1 MLKQVKGN
9 VAKFVVAATASFVI
23 AGAVFSPTALMAAND
38 HVQAKPAKYI
48 FLFIGDGMSIPQRMF
63 TDVYLKQ
70 SGSDREL
77 VMNKL
82 PYQGYSTTYSSD
94 SYITDSAASGTAI
107 ATGHKTYSG
116 AIGVDVN
123 KKPLESVAYLAQ
135 KKGKKVGIITTTSI
149 NHATPAA
156 FYANQHNRGENYK
169 IGKDLIKSGFEYFA
183 GGGFN
188 DAKGT
193 ITVKPN
199 GNWGA
204 DPDKNKPDLYT
215 LVKEAGIT
223 FVDTREGFDKIN
235 ASTKTPILVKNPHLA
250 AEDTCYFYLD
260 KKPNDIALADY
271 VTKGIEVLDNENG
284 FFIMTEGGKVD
295 WTCHANDIGGTLAEM
310 LSLDDAVKVAY
321 DFAQKH
327 PEETLIVVTGDHET
341 GGMTLGFA
349 NTGYKLYT
357 DVVGAQKKSAWAAT
371 NDLDAMKQEFKKN
384 KQEFTFEA
392 VKPYITEVFGLKFEG
407 DAKADRMV
415 LNEYE
420 LNLLKAAFNHAN
432 GGKDFAPT
440 ENRRLMYSGYNPII
454 ATCNRILS
462 NKAGIAWTS
471 WDHTAIPVGTSAYGE
486 NGEIFAGITDNTD
499 IAKGI
504 RRVLEA
510 K

>member
-1 MLKQVKGN
+1 
-9 VAKFVVAATASFVI
+9 
-23 AGAVFSPTALMAAND
+23 
-38 HVQAKPAKYI
+38 
-48 FLFIGDGMSIPQRMF
+48 
-63 TDVYLKQ
+63 
-70 SGSDREL
+70 
-77 VMNKL
+77 
-82 PYQGYSTTYSSD
+82 TTYSSD

-169 IGKDLIKSGFEYFA
+169 IGKDLIKSGFEY
-183 GGGFN
+183 
-188 DAKGT
+188 
-193 ITVKPN
+193 
-199 GNWGA
+199 
-204 DPDKNKPDLYT
+204 KPDLYT